1 LKVLCCSIHMIRVI
15 FRHVSCRYCVSLR
28 RRTGTEHCDERVCV
42 CTWVCLSVRE
52 HVLVIAS
59 VKFTKI
65 LCMLPVAVTQFSS
78 DTLCTSGIVDDV
90 TFLVM
95 GRWWRLAAATAT
107 PPLASCLLFASC
119 PKPNSHRPPD
129 MTRQCCLCRVRRCEL
144 SIETVWQ
151 SLNS

>member
-1 LKVLCCSIHMIRVI
+1 MLFYPYDTSY
-15 FRHVSCRYCVSLR
+15 FSSCLVSLLCI
-28 RRTGTEHCDERVCV
+28 TSPPYGNGALYDERVCV
-42 CTWVCLSVRE
+42 CLWVCLSVRE

-65 LCMLPVAVTQFSS
+65 LCTLPVAVTQFSS

-107 PPLASCLLFASC
+107 PPPASCLLFASC